1 VSASALAILMALASG
16 GGWLFAHL
24 IRRPGRRDRTE
35 LFTLVSLAGFTA
47 LCALRVVSDVVPP
60 RWTAWLLTLVLLGIP
75 GGWVLALVK
84 PAWEKRQARRR
95 DSELTGIKLRE
106 RWSAWIVGGLV
117 YAASGLV
124 AIPLTVVTHPA
135 TAGSAAA
142 ADSSSISALLADPLV
157 RTGLSCLGLGVL
169 VGVIQRRRVIARNDQ
184 IRRVHEQWLAANRPD
199 GGQQLDRLDGR

>member
-1 VSASALAILMALASG
+1 MALASG

-60 RWTAWLLTLVLLGIP
+60 RWT
-75 GGWVLALVK
+75 GWVLALVK

-124 AIPLTVVTHPA
+124 AI
-135 TAGSAAA
+135 
-142 ADSSSISALLADPLV
+142 
-157 RTGLSCLGLGVL
+157 
-169 VGVIQRRRVIARNDQ
+169 
-184 IRRVHEQWLAANRPD
+184 
-199 GGQQLDRLDGR
+199 